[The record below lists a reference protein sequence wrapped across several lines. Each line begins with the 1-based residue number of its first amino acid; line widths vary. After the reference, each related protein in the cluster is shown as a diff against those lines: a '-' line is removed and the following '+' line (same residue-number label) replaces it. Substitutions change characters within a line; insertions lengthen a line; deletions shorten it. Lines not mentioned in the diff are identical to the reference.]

1 MLTSTFPETRNS
13 GIEISIREGTS
24 LTLGQA
30 MRVEVKN
37 KTGKPGKLLLLDKR
51 ADGQLVQLFPNKYWK
66 QASIGAGETL
76 YVPRNPS
83 WGFQLKAVEVGNA
96 ELVAVIAGEDVDF
109 TRLVPVTDNQQYLSS
124 LSGLLQEI
132 VTDGEF
138 SQTRPYQAIRL
149 GYQVVGH

>member
-1 MLTSTFPETRNS
+1 
-13 GIEISIREGTS
+13 
-24 LTLGQA
+24 

-109 TRLVPVTDNQQYLSS
+109 TRLAGQPKDLELVPVTDNQQYLSS